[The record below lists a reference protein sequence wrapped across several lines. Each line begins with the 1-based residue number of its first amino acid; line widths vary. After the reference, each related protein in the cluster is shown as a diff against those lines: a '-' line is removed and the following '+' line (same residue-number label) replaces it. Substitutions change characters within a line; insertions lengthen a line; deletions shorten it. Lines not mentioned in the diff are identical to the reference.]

1 MNIKLLAALE
11 TLIILNDNTPFPYIE
26 DSQKILGQND
36 IFTLGMIIFNPWYL
50 ITDCSRTKK
59 TNKCKLII

>member
-36 IFTLGMIIFNPWYL
+36 IFTLGMIIFNP
-50 ITDCSRTKK
+50 
-59 TNKCKLII
+59 

>member
-26 DSQKILGQND
+26 DL
-36 IFTLGMIIFNPWYL
+36 
-50 ITDCSRTKK
+50 TKD
-59 TNKCKLII
+59 LRSE